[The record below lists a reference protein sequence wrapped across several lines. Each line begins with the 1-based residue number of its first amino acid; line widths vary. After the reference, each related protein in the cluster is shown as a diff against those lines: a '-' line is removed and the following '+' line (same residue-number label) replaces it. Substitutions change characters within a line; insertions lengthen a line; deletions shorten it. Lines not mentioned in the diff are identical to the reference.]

1 MCLLKIKKKNKP
13 AAGKANEKAAC
24 GSSRTRT
31 PAWGYRKSPLNTV
44 PFDSLAFKV
53 KEAVA
58 FPIPA
63 KPSPSYTGANCVGSL
78 RCFCRDRA
86 PPVSSSI
93 IRHLSNL
100 QRIRSRK
107 KRVREFYM
115 PCFVQNRIRKG
126 RARTILPVL
135 GGKLNSFHSVQA
147 EADVQYSCVCA

>member
-1 MCLLKIKKKNKP
+1 MPVKNKQKKTCSMKP
-13 AAGKANEKAAC
+13 NEKAVC
-24 GSSRTRT
+24 GSSQTRT
-31 PAWGYRKSPLNTV
+31 PDWGYRKSPLNTV
-44 PFDSLAFKV
+44 PFDSLTFKV
-53 KEAVA
+53 RETVA
-58 FPIPA
+58 FPITA

-86 PPVSSSI
+86 PTVPSSI

-115 PCFVQNRIRKG
+115 RCFVQKQIMKG
-126 RARTILPVL
+126 RARTILPVF

-147 EADVQYSCVCA
+147 EADVQYLCVCA